1 MAEAVAAVVSRMQ
14 SRLDGLSPEQGY
26 LREFLGTYLRTTL
39 AVGKAVDAAHFEDPA
54 WVEQWD
60 VVSAGLYLAA
70 PATHLAGVRR
80 RARGGWRSRRR
91 PSCPRCATSC
101 WAS

>member
-60 VVSAGLYLAA
+60 VVFAELYLAA
-70 PATHLAGVRR
+70 LDTHLAGGTPTRP
-80 RARGGWRSRRR
+80 WRLAFEAPPELPPLRH
-91 PSCPRCATSC
+91 
-101 WAS
+101 